1 MNGFAQDGVKFM
13 EGNFQEALNV
23 ARQQKKMVFVDVYTS
38 WCGPCRWMSE
48 EVLQTPE
55 AATYFDKHF
64 VCFKIDAEK
73 GDGVEF
79 AKKYD
84 VHAYP
89 TFLMFLPDGTLQHK
103 VVGADTLKLF
113 IPRVERGLKERT
125 SWKYLMEKYVKG
137 TLQKREIPVAIQV
150 FEEAHMKKEVKGL
163 TDSLFQL
170 LSPNEKLNGRYW
182 VVYEQLKYEDL
193 FTPRF
198 KFLVQNRTEIA
209 GKGRVAESF
218 EIIRTMLFDHL
229 INNTTGRITS
239 KQNPWNCG
247 EANEMPY
254 MRSLIEMSDLP
265 DKAFFLAWCDVASAC
280 YFGQADQVKKS
291 INKIVTFPEA
301 REYGR
306 WLAWAFKHY
315 FPEDE
320 NTYAKLR
327 QLWALEE

>member
-1 MNGFAQDGVKFM
+1 
-13 EGNFQEALNV
+13 
-23 ARQQKKMVFVDVYTS
+23 
-38 WCGPCRWMSE
+38 
-48 EVLQTPE
+48 
-55 AATYFDKHF
+55 
-64 VCFKIDAEK
+64 
-73 GDGVEF
+73 
-79 AKKYD
+79 
-84 VHAYP
+84 
-89 TFLMFLPDGTLQHK
+89 MFLPDGTLQHK

-150 FEEAHMKKEVKGL
+150 FEEAHMKKEVKGV

-280 YFGQADQVKKS
+280 YFGQAGQVKKS
-291 INKIVTFPEA
+291 INKIATFPEA
-301 REYGR
+301 EQYGR
-306 WLAWAFKHY
+306 TFVWAYKHY
-315 FPEDE
+315 FPEEEDRLESLREVWNLKE
-320 NTYAKLR
+320 N
-327 QLWALEE
+327 E

>member
-1 MNGFAQDGVKFM
+1 MNRMILSILICLLTINGYSQHGVKFL
-13 EGNFQEALNV
+13 EGDLQSALNV

-89 TFLMFLPDGTLQHK
+89 TFLMLLPDGTLQHK

-125 SWKYLMEKYVKG
+125 SWKCLMEKYEKG
-137 TLQKREIPVAIQV
+137 TLQKREIPIAIQV
-150 FEEAHMKKEVKGL
+150 FEEAYMKNEVKRL

-170 LSPNEKLNGRYW
+170 LSPKEKLNERYW
-182 VVYEQLKYEDL
+182 VVYEQLKYGDL

-198 KFLVQNRTEIA
+198 KFFVENRAKIA
-209 GKGRVAESF
+209 GKGRETGSF

-239 KQNPWNCG
+239 KENPWNC
-247 EANEMPY
+247 
-254 MRSLIEMSDLP
+254 
-265 DKAFFLAWCDVASAC
+265 FFLAWCDVASAC

-291 INKIVTFPEA
+291 INKIATFPEA
-301 REYGR
+301 EQYGR
-306 WLAWAFKHY
+306 TFVWAYKQY
-315 FPEDE
+315 FPDEED
-320 NTYAKLR
+320 KLESLR
-327 QLWALEE
+327 EVWNLKGNE